1 MPMPVGSNLV
11 PARGLRLRGEEVA
24 RLEAAIAVETDEE
37 ARKNL
42 QRRLRYFHTRPATA
56 DVQAPASGEVAG
68 IGSRVRYALNGTERA
83 VTIVGHGSEE
93 PTSELQSL
101 LRNSYAVLCW
111 HK

>member
-24 RLEAAIAVETDEE
+24 RLEVAIAVEADEE
-37 ARKNL
+37 ARKKR
-42 QRRLRYFHTRPATA
+42 QRRLRYFHTRQATA

-83 VTIVGHGSEE
+83 VTIVGHDEADQIGRASCRERVC
-93 PTSELQSL
+93 Q
-101 LRNSYAVLCW
+101 YV
-111 HK
+111 